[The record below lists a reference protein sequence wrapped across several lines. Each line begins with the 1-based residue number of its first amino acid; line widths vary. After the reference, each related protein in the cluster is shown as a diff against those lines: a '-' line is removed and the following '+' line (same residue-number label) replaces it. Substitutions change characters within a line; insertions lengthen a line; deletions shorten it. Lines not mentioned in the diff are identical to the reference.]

1 MSTVD
6 SEKEICINIEVRKKQ
21 ERVYSDSERLLIS
34 YAQQLIGKD
43 KSSLDLQQ
51 KIADWTKKCGED
63 KPDPTIITGQ
73 NICIVEYMVP
83 LVIKENDPNV
93 LSEIERE
100 NNFFLPCWE
109 KVKRIIAQESQ
120 WEQSVAEYLHNVS
133 EGHPLIARFIAAI
146 LSGILIGTL
155 TDCVVDRVERGR
167 REERYQKAIEEVEEI
182 FHLEKGGEII
192 FRKGKDGYK
201 VIIKNN

>member
-1 MSTVD
+1 MSIVD

-43 KSSLDLQQ
+43 KGSLDLQQ
-51 KIADWTKKCGED
+51 KIADWTRKCGED
-63 KPDPTIITGQ
+63 KPDHTIITGQ

-100 NNFFLPCWE
+100 NNLFLLCWE

-120 WEQSVAEYLHNVS
+120 WEQSVAGYLHNVS
-133 EGHPLIARFIAAI
+133 EEHPLIARFIAAI

-155 TDCVVDRVERGR
+155 TDCVVDRAERGR
-167 REERYQKAIEEVEEI
+167 REECYQKAIEEVEEI